1 MPTGMRRMQLPTATL
16 ALSGVP
22 ARGAHED
29 RLKQTPQLER
39 LVFGVLTGNILKF
52 FSLFL
57 TYRHA
62 QKGPN
67 NETRN

>member
-1 MPTGMRRMQLPTATL
+1 MPTGMRRMQLPTAAL

-39 LVFGVLTGNILKF
+39 LVFGVLIGNI
-52 FSLFL
+52 
-57 TYRHA
+57 
-62 QKGPN
+62 
-67 NETRN
+67 

>member
-1 MPTGMRRMQLPTATL
+1 MLNLLQVIEDVQDMPTGMRRMQLPTAAL

-39 LVFGVLTGNILKF
+39 LVFGVLIGNI
-52 FSLFL
+52 
-57 TYRHA
+57 
-62 QKGPN
+62 
-67 NETRN
+67 